1 MKFNSSEYTEL
12 SLTQGREFH
21 SFIDNCIHALFSRRP
36 KREFKYHTL
45 QAKGA
50 AGMSDKKKREE
61 DMTGDEMD
69 VNAAQQI
76 VSGAKQA
83 FYKEDYKPK
92 DDEERERKTE
102 DEDRE

>member
-1 MKFNSSEYTEL
+1 
-12 SLTQGREFH
+12 
-21 SFIDNCIHALFSRRP
+21 
-36 KREFKYHTL
+36 
-45 QAKGA
+45 
-50 AGMSDKKKREE
+50 MSDKKKLDE

-92 DDEERERKTE
+92 DDEEKERKLRKSE
-102 DEDRE
+102 DEDIE

>member
-1 MKFNSSEYTEL
+1 
-12 SLTQGREFH
+12 
-21 SFIDNCIHALFSRRP
+21 
-36 KREFKYHTL
+36 
-45 QAKGA
+45 
-50 AGMSDKKKREE
+50 MSDKKKLDE

-76 VSGAKQA
+76 ISGAKQA

-92 DDEERERKTE
+92 DEEDKDRELRKSE